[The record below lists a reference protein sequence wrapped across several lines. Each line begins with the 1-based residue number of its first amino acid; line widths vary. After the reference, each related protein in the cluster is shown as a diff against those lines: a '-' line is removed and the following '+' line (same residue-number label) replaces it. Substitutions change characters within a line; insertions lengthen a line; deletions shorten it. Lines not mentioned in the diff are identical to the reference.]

1 MEYESYKMTHI
12 YNEKGNNKGG
22 NHEPVN
28 RFEFKKRM
36 YGSTDRQFGKT
47 SKGGCRDPR
56 TDESVLGPPVW
67 SGFKKKGCR
76 IHGPPVWSEF

>member
-12 YNEKGNNKGG
+12 YNEEGNNKGG

-28 RFEFKKRM
+28 RFELKKRM

-67 SGFKKKGCR
+67 SEFKKKGCR